1 MTGFATKTMLAAA
14 LIGGATLAYAKD
26 MMMPDHPISHDA
38 VARLWGADG
47 KPVGTASLHEGKGG
61 LKLTVKVNGLTPG
74 EHGIHIH
81 TIGKCEAP
89 GFTTAGGHWNPTM
102 HQHGK
107 LNPMGPHQ
115 GDLPNLVVGAD
126 GRGTLT
132 VTIAG
137 ATLEGLMDAD
147 GGAIVIHE
155 KADDLKTD
163 PSGNSGARIACGI
176 VMAKLG
182 A

>member
-1 MTGFATKTMLAAA
+1 M
-14 LIGGATLAYAKD
+14 
-26 MMMPDHPISHDA
+26 
-38 VARLWGADG
+38 
-47 KPVGTASLHEGKGG
+47 
-61 LKLTVKVNGLTPG
+61 
-74 EHGIHIH
+74 
-81 TIGKCEAP
+81 GKCEAP

-115 GDLPNLVVGAD
+115 GDLPNLVGGAD

-163 PSGNSGARIACGI
+163 PSG
-176 VMAKLG
+176 
-182 A
+182 